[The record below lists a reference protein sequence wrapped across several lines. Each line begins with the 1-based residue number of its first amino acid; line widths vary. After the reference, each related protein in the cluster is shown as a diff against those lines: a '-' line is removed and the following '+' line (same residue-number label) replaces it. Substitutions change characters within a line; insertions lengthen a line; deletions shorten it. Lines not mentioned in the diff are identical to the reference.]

1 MEKEQNHVLCFVFCF
16 FFSFVFF
23 PPGIPKSIVCA
34 SYYSNQPQDRSSGFA
49 QMVCGGHLHER
60 QGSACS
66 NFDANAIKKLSKK

>member
-1 MEKEQNHVLCFVFCF
+1 MYCVLCFVFCF
-16 FFSFVFF
+16 F
-23 PPGIPKSIVCA
+23 PGIPKSIVCA
-34 SYYSNQPQDRSSGFA
+34 SYSSNQPQDRSSGFA